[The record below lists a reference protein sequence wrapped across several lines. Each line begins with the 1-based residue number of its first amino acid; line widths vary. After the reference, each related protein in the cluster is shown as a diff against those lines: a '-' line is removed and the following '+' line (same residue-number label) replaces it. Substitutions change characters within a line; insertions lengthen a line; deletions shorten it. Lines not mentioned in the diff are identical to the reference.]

1 MFNMSFEERIRNYD
15 AHSEYHYY
23 VYKDFKGIH
32 KVDVIYFKEFSDLK
46 DNYFKK
52 KIYYDTYAEARIVA
66 DRLNKIKLIEDKKKN
81 LENDFSNV

>member
-1 MFNMSFEERIRNYD
+1 MYNITFEERIRLYD

-46 DNYFKK
+46 DNYFKNK
-52 KIYYDTYAEARIVA
+52 KYYDTYAEARIEA
-66 DRLNKIKLIEDKKKN
+66 DRLNKIKLIEDKKQN
-81 LENDFSNV
+81 LETDFF